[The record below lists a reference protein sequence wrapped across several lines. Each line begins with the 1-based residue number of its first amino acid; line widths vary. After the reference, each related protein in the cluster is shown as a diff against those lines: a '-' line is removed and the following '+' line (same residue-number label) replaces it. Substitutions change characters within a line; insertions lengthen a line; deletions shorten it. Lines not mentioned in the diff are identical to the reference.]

1 MRHDKLQ
8 RELDLILM
16 LAENRTY
23 TVDELCERLHISR
36 RNLYYYFDF
45 LRFSDFRFEKRGRY
59 YHIDRRSPFFRK
71 LFTMLDFTEDEA
83 IFLRH
88 LIEGADDKT
97 PQVRTIK
104 QKLELFYDFNI
115 IEDVRLRE
123 QHANNVSVIYE
134 AIKFEQMIK
143 ICGYRSNHSNTKT
156 DRIVEPFMLMNNN
169 NEVRCYELASEQC
182 KTFKLSRMESVELI
196 DLRWS
201 YADRHKQMFTDVFMF
216 SSENPQ
222 TVELSMGRLSST
234 ILVEEFPDAEQY
246 LSQTDDSRWR
256 LAMPVCSF
264 LGIGRFVKGL
274 KDDIEVIAP
283 DSFKEYIDNAT
294 AR

>member
-1 MRHDKLQ
+1 M
-8 RELDLILM
+8 
-16 LAENRTY
+16 
-23 TVDELCERLHISR
+23 
-36 RNLYYYFDF
+36 
-45 LRFSDFRFEKRGRY
+45 
-59 YHIDRRSPFFRK
+59 
-71 LFTMLDFTEDEA
+71 
-83 IFLRH
+83 
-88 LIEGADDKT
+88 
-97 PQVRTIK
+97 RTIK
-104 QKLELFYDFNI
+104 QKLERFYDFNI

-156 DRIVEPFMLMNNN
+156 DRIVEPFLLMNNN

-216 SSENPQ
+216 SSEQPQ

-246 LSQTDDSRWR
+246 LSQTDDSHWH

-283 DSFKEYIDNAT
+283 DSFREYIDNAT